1 MLSTLKPIHVKTV
14 SEVYGHLK
22 SDKGKQVIL
31 NEFRGIGI
39 AEAIKKGITEAIKK
53 MRENPKSGLKPY
65 WIDYWVDF
73 VVFKKRKYCCVR
85 NKAIVVL

>member
-31 NEFRGIGI
+31 NEFLGIGI
-39 AEAIKKGITEAIKK
+39 AETIKKI
-53 MRENPKSGLKPY
+53 RENPKSGLNPY

-73 VVFKKRKYCCVR
+73 VVFKKKKYCCVR